1 MISDIIAVI
10 IVTGFAGLAVFQL
23 LLAFGVPVGHAAW
36 GGKHR
41 ILPKNL
47 RIASFFSA
55 LLFAFVSISV
65 LEKVEMI
72 TVFNNPDLVK
82 WVVWVFTAFLGLNTL
97 SNFFGGS
104 RLEKRYMT
112 PVSLVLALLCLFIS
126 LTGV

>member
-1 MISDIIAVI
+1 LISNIVAIIAV
-10 IVTGFAGLAVFQL
+10 TGFFGLTIFQL
-23 LLAFGVPVGHAAW
+23 LLAFGFPVGEAAW

-41 ILPKNL
+41 ILPVNL

-55 LLFAFVSISV
+55 LLFVFVSISI
-65 LEKVEMI
+65 LEKVGMI
-72 TVFNNPDLVK
+72 TVFKNQNLVN

-126 LTGV
+126 FTGV